1 MTETVATSPDAGP
14 NSTFP
19 VLRGCPLDAP
29 EEYGQMR
36 EQGPLVKVTTI
47 AGQQVW
53 WATNHGTARAI
64 LADTRFSSDR
74 TRDGYPLFF
83 ADEKV
88 RETIRQQ
95 PRPVMIGM
103 DGADHSRTRRSA
115 IGEFTVKRL
124 AALRPRIQEIVEE
137 FVDGMLASEDRPVDL
152 VQALSLPVPS
162 LVICELLGVPYADHD
177 FFQQRSGALLS
188 RSTGPEQR
196 QLLIGELRDYLGRL
210 IDAKT
215 AEPADDMLS
224 RLIAKQ
230 RETGELDREELVSMG
245 FILLIAG
252 HETTANMISL
262 GTIGFLENPEQ
273 LAAIK
278 ADPAK
283 IPMAVEEMLRYFSIA
298 DTVTRVAAQD
308 VEIDGVTVRAG
319 EGVIASTM
327 AANRDSG
334 TFADADKLD
343 IERGARHHV
352 AFGYGPHQCLGQNL
366 ARQELEIVFET
377 LFRRIPNLKL
387 AASLDDIPFKN
398 DALIYGV
405 YQLPVTW

>member
-1 MTETVATSPDAGP
+1 MTETVSTRPDARP

-19 VLRGCPLDAP
+19 VLRRCPVAAP
-29 EEYGQMR
+29 EEYGQLR
-36 EQGPLVKVTTI
+36 EEGPLVKVTTV

-53 WATNHGTARAI
+53 WATTHGTARAI
-64 LADTRFSSDR
+64 LADPRFSSDR

-83 ADEKV
+83 TDAKV
-88 RETIRQQ
+88 RENVRNQ
-95 PRPVMIGM
+95 PRFVMIGM

-124 AALRPRIQEIVEE
+124 AALRPRIQEIVDE
-137 FVDGMLASEDRPVDL
+137 FVDEMLAREDRPVDL
-152 VQALSLPVPS
+152 VQALSLPIPS

-177 FFQQRSGALLS
+177 FFQQRSGKLLS

-196 QLLIGELRDYLGRL
+196 QAVVTELRAYLGGL

-215 AEPADDMLS
+215 AEPADDLLS

-230 RETGELDREELVSMG
+230 QEIGDPDREELVGMA
-245 FILLIAG
+245 FLLLVAG

-262 GTIGFLENPEQ
+262 GTVGFLENPEQ

-278 ADPAK
+278 DDPAK

-298 DTVTRVAAQD
+298 DMVTRVAAQD
-308 VEIDGVTVRAG
+308 VEIGGVTVKAG

-327 AANRDSG
+327 SANRDSG

-387 AASLDDIPFKN
+387 AASLEDIPFK
-398 DALIYGV
+398 DDGLVYGV
-405 YQLPVTW
+405 HRLPVTW

>member
-1 MTETVATSPDAGP
+1 MTETVSTRSNAGS

-19 VLRGCPLDAP
+19 VLRRCPVAAP
-29 EEYGQMR
+29 EEYGELR
-36 EQGPLVKVTTI
+36 EEGPLVKVTTI
-47 AGQQVW
+47 AGQRVW
-53 WATNHGTARAI
+53 WATTHGTARAI
-64 LADTRFSSDR
+64 LADRRFSSDR

-88 RETIRQQ
+88 RENVRAQ
-95 PRPVMIGM
+95 PPVVMIGM
-103 DGADHSRTRRSA
+103 DGADHSRTRRTA

-124 AALRPRIQEIVEE
+124 AALRPRIQQIVDE
-137 FVDGMLASEDRPVDL
+137 FVDAMLAGEDRPVDL
-152 VQALSLPVPS
+152 VQTLSLPVPS
-162 LVICELLGVPYADHD
+162 LVICELLGVPYTDHD
-177 FFQQRSGALLS
+177 FFQTRSAALLS
-188 RSTGPEQR
+188 RSTGPAQR
-196 QLLIGELRDYLGRL
+196 QALIAELREYLGRL

-215 AEPADDMLS
+215 AEPADDLLS
-224 RLIAKQ
+224 RLITKQ
-230 RETGELDREELVSMG
+230 HETGDLDRDELVSMG
-245 FILLIAG
+245 FLLLIAG

-262 GTIGFLENPEQ
+262 GTLGFLENPEQ

-298 DTVTRVAAQD
+298 DLVTRVAAED
-308 VEIDGVTVRAG
+308 VEIGGVTVRAG

-343 IERGARHHV
+343 IDRGARHHV

-377 LFRRIPNLKL
+377 LFRRIPNLAL
-387 AASLDDIPFKN
+387 AAPLDEIPFK
-398 DALIYGV
+398 DDGLIYGAH
-405 YQLPVTW
+405 QLPVTW